1 MKPKFNKY
9 YLLDTNHTYWSID
22 LQRMIKFV
30 DKLVV
35 KCTATHNDKMYFGN
49 LINTS
54 EVYNDLE
61 TNNEITFCQED
72 IISEYKLHLMP
83 LFYMDFPHIGKKN
96 K

>member
-35 KCTATHNDKMYFGN
+35 KCTATHNNK
-49 LINTS
+49 
-54 EVYNDLE
+54 
-61 TNNEITFCQED
+61 
-72 IISEYKLHLMP
+72 IIFK
-83 LFYMDFPHIGKKN
+83 FN
-96 K
+96 

>member
-1 MKPKFNKY
+1 
-9 YLLDTNHTYWSID
+9 
-22 LQRMIKFV
+22 MIKFV

-83 LFYMDFPHIGKKN
+83 LFYMDFPHIGKK
-96 K
+96 

>member
-9 YLLDTNHTYWSID
+9 YLLDTNHVYWSID

-35 KCTATHNDKMYFGN
+35 KCTATYNNKMYFGN

-54 EVYNDLE
+54 EVYDDLE
-61 TNNEITFCQED
+61 TNNEITFCKED
-72 IISEYKLHLMP
+72 IIGEYKLHLIP
-83 LFYMDFPHIGKKN
+83 LLYIDFPYIGKN
-96 K
+96 Q

>member
-9 YLLDTNHTYWSID
+9 YLLDINHTYWSID

-35 KCTATHNDKMYFGN
+35 KCTATYNDKMYFGN

-54 EVYNDLE
+54 EVYDDLE

-72 IISEYKLHLMP
+72 IIGEYKLHLIP
-83 LFYMDFPHIGKKN
+83 LLYIDFPYIKKN
-96 K
+96 Q